1 MIIGYA
7 RGTPHD
13 QTLSLQKDALAKAGC
28 TKIYTDTAND
38 AKAQRKELEKALSL
52 LRQGDTLVVWRIDR
66 LGTSIKDLT
75 ATMRFLAEQGIGFQ
89 SLTDA
94 IDTTSR
100 GGAQVFRLFGALQ
113 TVMKEKTTAGR
124 RVARAKGRKGG
135 RPKLLTGE
143 EIQELQDL
151 YANQAI
157 PISEVRRKFHLKR
170 ATFYRYVKNTDKQQP
185 GLRGLVHRLRGL
197 GER

>member
-52 LRQGDTLVVWRIDR
+52 LRQGDTLVVWRLDR

-89 SLTDA
+89 SLTDS
-94 IDTTSR
+94 IDTTTR
-100 GGAQVFRLFGALQ
+100 GGKQVFRIFGALR
-113 TVMKEKTTAGR
+113 TVMREKTTAGR
-124 RVARAKGRKGG
+124 RVARARGRRGG
-135 RPKLLTGE
+135 RPKALTAE
-143 EIQELQDL
+143 EIKTVQEL
-151 YANQAI
+151 YTNTNI
-157 PISEVRRKFHLKR
+157 PIAEICRQLNISKMTL
-170 ATFYRYVKNTDKQQP
+170 YRYVRPREPQKP
-185 GLRGLVHRLRGL
+185 RLRGL
-197 GER
+197 IRQLTGRR